1 MKIKVLIV
9 DDSAIIRGV
18 IRAIIDEQP
27 DMMVVGEA
35 PDPLVA
41 RDLIRDLKPDVL
53 TLDVEMPHM
62 NGLSF
67 LKRLMRLKPM
77 PVVMLSTHTQE
88 GSDVAFRA
96 LGMGAVDFI
105 GKPAPGEVNS
115 GEYSRLIADKIRG
128 AFAAKDSLEQLDLTL
143 AADEERVFTP
153 LAGPPASES
162 VLAIAAGTGGAE
174 ALRNVLSPLP
184 ADGPPTLVVTDMQ
197 PSFVKHF
204 VKRLGEGTA
213 MRVKVAEHDE
223 PILPGIIY
231 IAPGGLHLR
240 VHQHGA
246 RGLGLTLDED
256 APVNDRRPSADV
268 LFQSVADAVGADAV
282 GLILT
287 GMGADGARGLLA
299 LRKAG
304 GRTIA
309 QDESTSL
316 VFGMP
321 RAAIE
326 VGAVDVGT
334 PLPQIAVEIQQGK

>member
-18 IRAIIDEQP
+18 IKAIIDEQP

-53 TLDVEMPHM
+53 TLDVEMPNM

-96 LGMGAVDFI
+96 LALGAVDFI

-128 AFAAKDSLEQLDLTL
+128 AFAAKDSLERLDLTL
-143 AADEERVFTP
+143 AAEEEQVFAP
-153 LAGPPASES
+153 LAGPPARES

-174 ALRNVLSPLP
+174 ALRIVLGPLP
-184 ADGPPTLVVTDMQ
+184 ANGPPTLVVTDMQ
-197 PSFVKHF
+197 PSFIKHF
-204 VKRLGEGTA
+204 VKRLGESA
-213 MRVKVAEHDE
+213 SMRVKVAEHDE
-223 PILPGIIY
+223 PLLPGVIY
-231 IAPGGLHLR
+231 IAPGGSHLR
-240 VHQHGA
+240 VRKHGA
-246 RGLGLTLDED
+246 RGLGLTLDDD
-256 APVNDRRPSADV
+256 APLHDRRPSGDA
-268 LFQSVADAVGADAV
+268 LLQSVAETLGGDAIGVV
-282 GLILT
+282 LT
-287 GMGADGARGLLA
+287 GMGVDGASGLLA
-299 LRKAG
+299 LRQAG
-304 GRTIA
+304 ARTIA

-326 VGAVDVGT
+326 CGAVDVGT
-334 PLPQIAVEIQQGK
+334 PLPKIAGAIQQGN